1 MTDADIYDER
11 YSEAGGGLHSVF
23 DRLPKLVDLLRR
35 YVKYQLDLY
44 HSYLDNI
51 GSRALNR
58 SIYCYSFGE
67 AAYSGVLRIDV
78 GQVQLASEESL
89 YETVAA
95 SLLDSLLHISFYVGE
110 RFEISVD
117 NSRRLFTGYIEPLRQ
132 TESRYAVDDTEV
144 CGLGFSSHIG
154 GNLFDRHFEYT
165 RSCSGVDI
173 LPRSEGGEHIA
184 VAAKVCH
191 YTQLYLRVVCREQD
205 TARLGDECFAYLASV
220 VVADGDILQVGIRR
234 AESARRYYRLVERS
248 VYLVCLRVDELGQSL
263 DVGAEQF
270 LESTMFEYQF
280 YYRVAVSELL

>member
-1 MTDADIYDER
+1 MSFEPVMTDADIYDER

-35 YVKYQLDLY
+35 YVKYQLVVYLQHHLASVVVASYRLIDLY

-67 AAYSGVLRIDV
+67 AAYACILRIDV

-89 YETVAA
+89 HETVAA

-110 RFEISVD
+110 RFEVSVD
-117 NSRRLFTGYIEPLRQ
+117 ESCRLFTWYIEPLRQ

-154 GNLFDRHFEYT
+154 GNLSKRYLEY
-165 RSCSGVDI
+165 SCSSSGVYI
-173 LPRSEGGEHIA
+173 LSRSEGGEHIA

-191 YTQLYLRVVCREQD
+191 YTQLYLRVVGREQD
-205 TARLGDECFAYLASV
+205 AARLGDECFAYLSSV
-220 VVADGDILQVGIRR
+220 VVADGDIL
-234 AESARRYYRLVERS
+234 
-248 VYLVCLRVDELGQSL
+248 
-263 DVGAEQF
+263 
-270 LESTMFEYQF
+270 
-280 YYRVAVSELL
+280 